1 VGFLLESY
9 INSSMAK
16 TIFDPLKD
24 LQGGQQRATTWYRNA
39 VSLIADRTSQTRL
52 MREGRING
60 QPSAGRMNF
69 FVYDPKYK
77 KTLPFYDT
85 FPLVLPLEPIKG
97 GFMGLNF
104 HYLPY
109 PLRFRLLER
118 VQKFATNNQFDS
130 TTKLMASY
138 QDVASINLIR
148 PAIKKYL
155 YKQVQ
160 SGFRRIDVDEMAI
173 AVYLPVAKFQKRS
186 LGSVFADS
194 RRKI

>member
-1 VGFLLESY
+1 
-9 INSSMAK
+9 MAK

-39 VSLIADRTSQTRL
+39 VSLIADRASQSKL

-60 QPSAGRMNF
+60 RPSAGRMNF

-118 VQKFATNNQFDS
+118 VQKFADGGLNEK
-130 TTKLMASY
+130 TKINANY
-138 QDVASINLIR
+138 DDVKAINLVK
-148 PAIKKYL
+148 PTIKKYL
-155 YKQVQ
+155 YSHV
-160 SGFRRIDVDEMAI
+160 
-173 AVYLPVAKFQKRS
+173 
-186 LGSVFADS
+186 
-194 RRKI
+194 

>member
-1 VGFLLESY
+1 LESY

-24 LQGGQQRATTWYRNA
+24 LQNGQQRATTWYRNA
-39 VSLIADRTSQTRL
+39 VSLIADRASQGKL

-60 QPSAGRMNF
+60 RPSAGRMNF

-77 KTLPFYDT
+77 KSLPFYDT

-118 VQKFATNNQFDS
+118 MQKFANNNQFDS
-130 TTKLMASY
+130 STKLEASY
-138 QDVASINLIR
+138 GDVASINLIR

-155 YKQVQ
+155 YKQCKT
-160 SGFRRIDVDEMAI
+160 GFRRIDVDEMAI
-173 AVYLPVAKFQKRS
+173 AVYLPVANFKKRS
-186 LGSVFADS
+186 IGSVFADS

>member
-1 VGFLLESY
+1 
-9 INSSMAK
+9 MAK

-118 VQKFATNNQFDS
+118 MQKFANNNQFDS
-130 TTKLMASY
+130 STKLMASY
-138 QDVASINLIR
+138 KDVSSINLI
-148 PAIKKYL
+148 L
-155 YKQVQ
+155 
-160 SGFRRIDVDEMAI
+160 
-173 AVYLPVAKFQKRS
+173 S
-186 LGSVFADS
+186 L
-194 RRKI
+194 IHI

>member
-1 VGFLLESY
+1 
-9 INSSMAK
+9 MAK

-39 VSLIADRTSQTRL
+39 VSLIADRASQSKL

-60 QPSAGRMNF
+60 RPSAGRMNF

-85 FPLVLPLEPIKG
+85 FPLVLPLETIKG

>member
-1 VGFLLESY
+1 
-9 INSSMAK
+9 MAK
-16 TIFDPLKD
+16 TIFEPLKD
-24 LQGGQQRATTWYRNA
+24 LQGNSLRSATWYRNA
-39 VSLIADRTSQTRL
+39 VSLITDRISQRKL
-52 MREGRING
+52 MSEGRVNAR
-60 QPSAGRMNF
+60 PSVGRMNM

-77 KTLPFYDT
+77 KTLPFYDV

-109 PLRFRLLER
+109 NLRYQLLSRLQR
-118 VQKFATNNQFDS
+118 FATDNDFDS
-130 TTKLMASY
+130 STKLLANYS
-138 QDVASINLIR
+138 DVKRINLIK

-155 YKQVQ
+155 YSHVQ
-160 SGFRRIDVDEMAI
+160 TGFRRIDADEMAI
-173 AVYLPVAKFQKRS
+173 AIYLPVADFKKRG

>member
-1 VGFLLESY
+1 
-9 INSSMAK
+9 
-16 TIFDPLKD
+16 
-24 LQGGQQRATTWYRNA
+24 
-39 VSLIADRTSQTRL
+39 
-52 MREGRING
+52 
-60 QPSAGRMNF
+60 
-69 FVYDPKYK
+69 
-77 KTLPFYDT
+77 
-85 FPLVLPLEPIKG
+85 
-97 GFMGLNF
+97 
-104 HYLPY
+104 
-109 PLRFRLLER
+109 LLER

>member
-194 RRKI
+194 RR

>member
-39 VSLIADRTSQTRL
+39 VSLIADRTSQNQL

-118 VQKFATNNQFDS
+118 MQKFANNNQFDS
-130 TTKLMASY
+130 STKLMASY
-138 QDVASINLIR
+138 QDVAKINLIR

-155 YKQVQ
+155 YKQCLT
-160 SGFRRIDVDEMAI
+160 GFRRIDVDEMAI
-173 AVYLPVAKFQKRS
+173 AVYLPVANFKKRS
-186 LGSVFADS
+186 IGSVFADS

>member
-1 VGFLLESY
+1 MERH
-9 INSSMAK
+9 INSNMAK
-16 TIFDPLKD
+16 TLFDPLKD
-24 LQGGQQRATTWYRNA
+24 LQNNKLRSASWYRNA
-39 VSLIADRTSQTRL
+39 VYLIADRVSRRKL
-52 MREGRING
+52 MSEGKLNMR
-60 QPSAGRMNF
+60 PSAGRMNM

-109 PLRFRLLER
+109 ALRFQLLER
-118 VQKFATNNQFDS
+118 LQGFATNNKFDS
-130 TTKLMASY
+130 STKLLATY
-138 QDVASINLIR
+138 DDVKSINLIK

-155 YKQVQ
+155 YGYVQ
-160 SGFRRIDVDEMAI
+160 TEFRRIDADEMAI
-173 AVYLPVAKFQKRS
+173 AVYLPVAQFQKRS
-186 LGSVFADS
+186 IGSVFADS

>member
-1 VGFLLESY
+1 
-9 INSSMAK
+9 
-16 TIFDPLKD
+16 
-24 LQGGQQRATTWYRNA
+24 
-39 VSLIADRTSQTRL
+39 
-52 MREGRING
+52 MREGRINAR
-60 QPSAGRMNF
+60 PSAGRMHF

-130 TTKLMASY
+130 TTKIEATY
-138 QDVASINLIR
+138 GDVASINLIR

-173 AVYLPVAKFQKRS
+173 AVYLPVAKVQKRS

>member
-1 VGFLLESY
+1 
-9 INSSMAK
+9 MAK
-16 TIFDPLKD
+16 NIFDPLKD
-24 LQGGQQRATTWYRNA
+24 LQGNQLRSTSWYRSA
-39 VSLIADRTSQTRL
+39 VNLIADRVSQRKL
-52 MREGRING
+52 MSQGKVNQR
-60 QPSAGRMNF
+60 PSAGRMNL

-118 VQKFATNNQFDS
+118 LQKFASNAQFDS
-130 TTKLMASY
+130 TTRLEATY
-138 QDVASINLIR
+138 GDVASINLIR

-155 YKQVQ
+155 YSHVQ

-173 AVYLPVAKFQKRS
+173 ACYLPVADFKKRS
-186 LGSVFADS
+186 IGSVFADS
-194 RRKI
+194 RKKI

>member
-1 VGFLLESY
+1 
-9 INSSMAK
+9 MAK
-16 TIFDPLKD
+16 TIFEPIKD
-24 LQGGQQRATTWYRNA
+24 LQDGSLRSAQWYRNA
-39 VSLIADRTSQTRL
+39 VSLIADRVSQNKL
-52 MREGRING
+52 MSEGKLNN
-60 QPSAGRMNF
+60 QPSVGRMNMF
-69 FVYDPKYK
+69 AYDPKYK
-77 KTLPFYDT
+77 NTLPFYDV

-118 VQKFATNNQFDS
+118 MQKFATNSKFDS
-130 TTKLMASY
+130 TTKLLANY
-138 QDVASINLIR
+138 DDVKSINLIK

-160 SGFRRIDVDEMAI
+160 SRFRRIDTDEMAI
-173 AVYLPVAKFQKRS
+173 AVYLPVADFKKRS
-186 LGSVFADS
+186 IGSVFADS

>member
-1 VGFLLESY
+1 
-9 INSSMAK
+9 MAK

-39 VSLIADRTSQTRL
+39 VSLIADRASQSKL
-52 MREGRING
+52 MREGRINAR
-60 QPSAGRMNF
+60 PSAGRMNF

-85 FPLVLPLEPIKG
+85 FPLVLPLETIKG

-118 VQKFATNNQFDS
+118 VQKFANNNQFDS
-130 TTKLMASY
+130 TTKIEAAY
-138 QDVASINLIR
+138 GDVASINLIR

-173 AVYLPVAKFQKRS
+173 AVYLPVANFKKRS

>member
-1 VGFLLESY
+1 
-9 INSSMAK
+9 MAK
-16 TIFDPLKD
+16 TIFEPLKD
-24 LQGGQQRATTWYRNA
+24 LQVGQQRATTWYRNA
-39 VSLIADRTSQTRL
+39 VSLIADRTSQNRL
-52 MREGRING
+52 MREGRVNAR
-60 QPSAGRMNF
+60 PSVGRMNF

-118 VQKFATNNQFDS
+118 VQRYANNNQFDS
-130 TTKLMASY
+130 TTKIEATY
-138 QDVASINLIR
+138 NDVASINLIR

-173 AVYLPVAKFQKRS
+173 AVYLPVADFKKRS
-186 LGSVFADS
+186 IGSVFADS

>member
-1 VGFLLESY
+1 MEGH
-9 INSSMAK
+9 INSGMAK
-16 TIFDPLKD
+16 NIFDPLKD
-24 LQGGQQRATTWYRNA
+24 LQGNQLRSTSWYRSA
-39 VSLIADRTSQTRL
+39 VNLIADRVSQRKL
-52 MREGRING
+52 LSQGKVNMR
-60 QPSAGRMNF
+60 PSAGRMNL

-85 FPLVLPLEPIKG
+85 FPLVLPLETIKG

-118 VQKFATNNQFDS
+118 LQKFATNAQFDS
-130 TTKLMASY
+130 TTKLEASY
-138 QDVASINLIR
+138 GDVASINLIR

-155 YKQVQ
+155 YSHVQ

-173 AVYLPVAKFQKRS
+173 ACYLPVADFKKRS
-186 LGSVFADS
+186 IGSVFADS

>member
-1 VGFLLESY
+1 
-9 INSSMAK
+9 MAK

-104 HYLPY
+104 HYLPI
-109 PLRFRLLER
+109 PLRIKLLDKLKSISEENQSGLVKYSQYSETDRLKVSYAR
-118 VQKFATNNQFDS
+118 ANGIP
-130 TTKLMASY
+130 MARA
-138 QDVASINLIR
+138 V
-148 PAIKKYL
+148 IKRYL
-155 YKQVQ
+155 YSHMKSQV
-160 SGFRRIDVDEMAI
+160 RIVTPDEWVI
-173 AVYLPVAKFQKRS
+173 AVLLPVQRFKKAS
-186 LGSVFADS
+186 TS
-194 RRKI
+194 RVYNQTKKLF

>member
-1 VGFLLESY
+1 
-9 INSSMAK
+9 MAK

-39 VSLIADRTSQTRL
+39 VSLIADRTSQGKL

-60 QPSAGRMNF
+60 RPSAGRMNF

-77 KTLPFYDT
+77 KSLPFYDT
-85 FPLVLPLEPIKG
+85 FPLVLPLEPIRG

-118 VQKFATNNQFDS
+118 MQKFANNNQFDS
-130 TTKLMASY
+130 STKLEASY
-138 QDVASINLIR
+138 GDVASINLIR

-155 YKQVQ
+155 YKQCQ
-160 SGFRRIDVDEMAI
+160 TGFR
-173 AVYLPVAKFQKRS
+173 
-186 LGSVFADS
+186 
-194 RRKI
+194 